1 MSALICQR
9 PSSIDRRDKRLGNGQ
24 ARSRRHRIKRAV
36 GPIRPRSFRVY
47 ANYLDALYASRV
59 RIHRQKPKA
68 LGLKFGCGFTRHLFH
83 QGSPASGVLR
93 GAVARLL
100 LCSGLLRACP
110 DRNRTNLIGIALY
123 GVAAMAGPKT
133 PRELADRMRD
143 HRAQHRARDGFV
155 RETFT
160 QPRDDARQ
168 TVREFLDRYPKPA
181 QYNFLMPSC
190 TGS

>member
-1 MSALICQR
+1 
-9 PSSIDRRDKRLGNGQ
+9 
-24 ARSRRHRIKRAV
+24 
-36 GPIRPRSFRVY
+36 
-47 ANYLDALYASRV
+47 
-59 RIHRQKPKA
+59 
-68 LGLKFGCGFTRHLFH
+68 
-83 QGSPASGVLR
+83 
-93 GAVARLL
+93 
-100 LCSGLLRACP
+100 
-110 DRNRTNLIGIALY
+110 
-123 GVAAMAGPKT
+123 MAGPTT

-143 HRAQHRARDGFV
+143 PRAQHRARDGFV